1 MPIGQVDQGVNR
13 LLQPFLDQRRLT
25 PEPEDRASAG
35 RVLAAGPMLDNHTL
49 TIGFARRFTGY
60 KRPSLIFRDPERLA
74 RILRAPGRQV
84 QIVFAGKAH
93 PADEPGKHILQNI
106 YRKALDPAFGGRVA
120 FVEDYDLHVAHFLV
134 QGCDIWLNNPRK
146 PLEAS
151 GTSGMKACMNGVP
164 QLSIGDGWWAE
175 GYNGRNG
182 WLIESH
188 APAEDENATDQADA
202 ESLYHLLEHE
212 IVPAFYDCDEK
223 GIPRRWVRL
232 VKEAIRSV
240 APAFSTRRMEKD
252 YVERMYVPAMRQPAA
267 R

>member
-1 MPIGQVDQGVNR
+1 MAVEPTAVMTS
-13 LLQPFLDQRRLT
+13 PERR
-25 PEPEDRASAG
+25 PA
-35 RVLAAGPMLDNHTL
+35 LAAGPLLDTNAL

-60 KRPSLIFRDPERLA
+60 KRPSLIFHDPERLA
-74 RILRAPGRQV
+74 RILSAPGCPV

-93 PADEPGKHILQNI
+93 PADDTGKHHLQGV
-106 YRKALDPAFGGRVA
+106 YRRALDPAFAGRVA
-120 FVEDYDLHVAHFLV
+120 YVEDYDLHVAHFLV
-134 QGCDIWLNNPRK
+134 QGCDVWLNNPRK

-182 WLIESH
+182 WLIEGH
-188 APAEDENATDQADA
+188 AAASDEAATDQADA
-202 ESLYHLLEHE
+202 DALYRLLETE
-212 IVPAFYDCDEK
+212 IVPAFYDRDERLV
-223 GIPRRWVRL
+223 PHRWVRI

-240 APAFSTRRMEKD
+240 TPTFSTRRMVKD
-252 YVERMYVPAMRQPAA
+252 YVVRMYTPAMQQPAE

>member
-1 MPIGQVDQGVNR
+1 VWM
-13 LLQPFLDQRRLT
+13 
-25 PEPEDRASAG
+25 
-35 RVLAAGPMLDNHTL
+35 
-49 TIGFARRFTGY
+49 
-60 KRPSLIFRDPERLA
+60 
-74 RILRAPGRQV
+74 
-84 QIVFAGKAH
+84 
-93 PADEPGKHILQNI
+93 
-106 YRKALDPAFGGRVA
+106 
-120 FVEDYDLHVAHFLV
+120 
-134 QGCDIWLNNPRK
+134 NNPRK

-164 QLSIGDGWWAE
+164 QLSVGDGWWAE

-188 APAEDENATDQADA
+188 APAQDENATDQADA

-223 GIPRRWVRL
+223 GIPRRWVRV

-240 APAFSTRRMEKD
+240 APAFSTRRMVKD